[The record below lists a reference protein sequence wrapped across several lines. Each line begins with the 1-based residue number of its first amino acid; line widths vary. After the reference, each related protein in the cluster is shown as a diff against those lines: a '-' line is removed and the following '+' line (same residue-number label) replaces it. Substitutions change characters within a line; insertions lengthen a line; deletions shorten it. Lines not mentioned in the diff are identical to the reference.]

1 MARTIDAAG
10 HGIEFGDD
18 GIVLFRVRG
27 VVSVEAVNVY
37 VHEIEIYKGAH
48 PSPGLIIDFRGGNDI
63 EPEARRILIDSGVD
77 YPIAVFGGSFAT
89 RVLIKVMSNAARI
102 LRRSEV
108 RYTVVD
114 SEAEAHAWLREQLA
128 G

>member
-1 MARTIDAAG
+1 MARRIDAAG

-18 GIVLFRVRG
+18 GFVAFRVRG
-27 VVSVEAVNVY
+27 VVSVEAVTVF
-37 VHEIEIYKGAH
+37 VREMGAYKESH
-48 PSPGLIIDFRGGNDI
+48 PSPGLVIDFRGGADI
-63 EPEARRILIDSGVD
+63 EPEARRSLIDSGVD
-77 YPIAVFGGSFAT
+77 YPVAVFGGSFAT

-108 RYTVVD
+108 RYAVVD
-114 SEAEAHAWLREQLA
+114 SEAEARAWLCEQLA